1 MIDFNEVIQSWI
13 IKFNP
18 TDLEKELSKE
28 RLTICQNCVYYTEI
42 LKKRKWSTVCG
53 ECNCPIAA
61 KIFTPKANSCRI
73 GNWDDID
80 KKYGIYKKTKSDKT
94 IL

>member
-61 KIFTPKANSCRI
+61 KIFTSKANSCRI

-80 KKYGIYKKTKSDKT
+80 KKYGIYKETKSDKT